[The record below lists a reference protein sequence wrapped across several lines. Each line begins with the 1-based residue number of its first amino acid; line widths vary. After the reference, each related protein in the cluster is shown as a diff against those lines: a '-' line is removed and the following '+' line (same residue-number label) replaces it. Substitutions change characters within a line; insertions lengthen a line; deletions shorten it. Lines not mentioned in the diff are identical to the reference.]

1 MTELKTLKDL
11 QGFQQIIYLKNK
23 DIGYVTDKRNCADIA
38 ELKAEAIKDIKEFWR
53 GHLPKELWGLTKE
66 NKEGIQ
72 AYIKWKMNLTEEDLQ

>member
-1 MTELKTLKDL
+1 MTELKTLKDMKP
-11 QGFQQIIYLKNK
+11 FER
-23 DIGYVTDKRNCADIA
+23 IGSNEMINIE

-72 AYIKWKMNLTEEDLQ
+72 AYIKWKMNLTEEDIK